1 MGEIRYPERQRKGEY
16 DKKVQRKEKQMAST
30 EEFVK
35 YVADQL
41 RDAGEIVYRKMFGEY
56 GIYCDGKIFGL
67 ICDDQLFLKI
77 TEAGKAAEPR
87 LSEAPPY
94 EGAKPYFLIEDVDD
108 KAFLTDLVRRTC
120 EELPAPKS
128 KGTKKVKKYETGE
141 KSVLRDSERPGSTG
155 SLKETTDIIEP
166 AAEVRNGVK
175 AKVFDFKK
183 EYKEFYAP
191 PKKPQMI
198 EIPPMNFVAVRG
210 LGDPNEEGAYKD
222 AVSLLYAVSFT
233 LKMSYKGK
241 YSIEGYF
248 PYVVP
253 PLEGLW
259 IQEGSSDRIDYS
271 RKRDFRWISMI
282 RLPDFISRQDFSW
295 AVAEVEKKKKK
306 DFSAVEFFT
315 YNEGLCVQ
323 CMHTG
328 AYDEEPETIEKMEVF
343 ARQEGYKTALSE
355 IRRHHEIYLNDPRR
369 TAVSRLKTVIRIPVR
384 RMDG

>member
-1 MGEIRYPERQRKGEY
+1 
-16 DKKVQRKEKQMAST
+16 
-30 EEFVK
+30 
-35 YVADQL
+35 
-41 RDAGEIVYRKMFGEY
+41 
-56 GIYCDGKIFGL
+56 
-67 ICDDQLFLKI
+67 
-77 TEAGKAAEPR
+77 
-87 LSEAPPY
+87 
-94 EGAKPYFLIEDVDD
+94 
-108 KAFLTDLVRRTC
+108 
-120 EELPAPKS
+120 
-128 KGTKKVKKYETGE
+128 
-141 KSVLRDSERPGSTG
+141 
-155 SLKETTDIIEP
+155 
-166 AAEVRNGVK
+166 
-175 AKVFDFKK
+175 
-183 EYKEFYAP
+183 
-191 PKKPQMI
+191 MI

-315 YNEGLCVQ
+315 YNEGLWFQ
-323 CMHTG
+323 CMHG
-328 AYDEEPETIEKMEVF
+328 GSYDEEPESSIEKMEAF

-369 TAVSRLKTVIRIPVR
+369 DRGITAENRDTDSGEKNGWLITCKRKPPLRDPAEGGFLSFLLSLFMDFCPVR
-384 RMDG
+384 IRFHYEEETLSQTIFQRFIVGNLRCDHGFVNRFSHDFGG

>member
-1 MGEIRYPERQRKGEY
+1 MK
-16 DKKVQRKEKQMAST
+16 S
-30 EEFVK
+30 F
-35 YVADQL
+35 
-41 RDAGEIVYRKMFGEY
+41 
-56 GIYCDGKIFGL
+56 
-67 ICDDQLFLKI
+67 
-77 TEAGKAAEPR
+77 PR
-87 LSEAPPY
+87 
-94 EGAKPYFLIEDVDD
+94 
-108 KAFLTDLVRRTC
+108 
-120 EELPAPKS
+120 PKS

-282 RLPDFISRQDFSW
+282 RLPGF
-295 AVAEVEKKKKK
+295 
-306 DFSAVEFFT
+306 
-315 YNEGLCVQ
+315 YLCDRILA
-323 CMHTG
+323 G
-328 AYDEEPETIEKMEVF
+328 RWP
-343 ARQEGYKTALSE
+343 
-355 IRRHHEIYLNDPRR
+355 
-369 TAVSRLKTVIRIPVR
+369 RLKKR
-384 RMDG
+384 RKKIFLPWSFSLITKVFVFSVCIQGLMTRNRRR